1 MAFSTPR
8 RRVWEKTKYT
18 NRVVEDMKDTKD
30 RESME
35 CIQTTNT
42 KKVSRMAPI
51 SLCSKTSQ
59 TECDIDD
66 CCFHDCLLIEILN
79 LT

>member
-30 RESME
+30 RESMK
-35 CIQTTNT
+35 CIQNTNT

-59 TECDIDD
+59 TECDT
-66 CCFHDCLLIEILN
+66 EIFKQRVICR
-79 LT
+79 